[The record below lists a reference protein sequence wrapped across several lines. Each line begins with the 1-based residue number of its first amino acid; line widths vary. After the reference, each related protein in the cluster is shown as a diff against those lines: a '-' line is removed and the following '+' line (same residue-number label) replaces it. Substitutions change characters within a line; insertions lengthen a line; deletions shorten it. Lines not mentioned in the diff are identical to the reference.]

1 MLRAAGKCEPDQREE
16 SGCTV
21 GMRNFTTYLGA

>member
-1 MLRAAGKCEPDQREE
+1 MLRAAEKCEPDQREE

-21 GMRNFTTYLGA
+21 DMRNFATCLGA